1 MTEVSDSV
9 DFKLVNWYVR
19 IMKNIGIFEAKT
31 RLSEI
36 CEEVAR
42 TQVPVTITRRGTAL
56 VLIEPVSRPRL
67 TIKERRATY
76 VTAHAADESDDVKD
90 FEPAE
95 RSREHS
101 TFRIQE

>member
-1 MTEVSDSV
+1 
-9 DFKLVNWYVR
+9 
-19 IMKNIGIFEAKT
+19 MKNIGIFEAKT

-36 CEEVAR
+36 CDEVAR
-42 TQVPVTITRRGTAL
+42 THKPVTITRRGIAL
-56 VLIEPVSRPRL
+56 VFIEPASKPRL
-67 TIKERRATY
+67 TIKERRASY
-76 VTAHAADESDDVKD
+76 VTAHGADEGEDAHD

>member
-1 MTEVSDSV
+1 V
-9 DFKLVNWYVR
+9 
-19 IMKNIGIFEAKT
+19 KNIGIFEAKT

-36 CEEVAR
+36 CDEVAR
-42 TQVPVTITRRGTAL
+42 TQVPVTITRRGEAL
-56 VLIEPVSRPRL
+56 VFIEPVSRPRL
-67 TIKERRATY
+67 SINERRATY
-76 VTAHAADESDDVKD
+76 VTAHGHDEADDMQD